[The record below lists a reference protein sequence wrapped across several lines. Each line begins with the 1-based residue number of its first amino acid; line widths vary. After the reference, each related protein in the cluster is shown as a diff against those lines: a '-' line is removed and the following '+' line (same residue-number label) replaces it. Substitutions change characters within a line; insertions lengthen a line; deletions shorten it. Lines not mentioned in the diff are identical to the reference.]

1 MIVAL
6 EVLKVNRSDF
16 KQVERTLVITDKG
29 VSTLEKGKFKARV
42 PLENVSGFSASN
54 KKDNVLVIH
63 CDNEKKGDL
72 WFVLPDAATLV
83 EVFVR
88 VQRMMERVVKKK
100 PATKVSESFNSSNGK
115 TSGPIK
121 FVEEPVPELS
131 FKKEGKEGALCL
143 VPNGAAP
150 AGSS

>member
-1 MIVAL
+1 M
-6 EVLKVNRSDF
+6 EVMKVNRSDY
-16 KQVERTLVITDKG
+16 KQVERTLIISDKG
-29 VSTLEKGKFKARV
+29 VSSLEKGKPKARI

-54 KKDNVLVIH
+54 KKDCVLVIH
-63 CDNEKKGDL
+63 CDNEKKGDM

-88 VQRMMERVVKKK
+88 CQRMMENVLKKK
-100 PATKVSESFNSSNGK
+100 PATKVTESFNSSNGK
-115 TSGPIK
+115 TSGPLK
-121 FVEEPVPELS
+121 FVEEPVPELA
-131 FKKEGKEGALCL
+131 FKKEGKDGAICV